1 MVVDQ
6 TVAIFLIEKVE
17 SRATDFTSEANSLD
31 ASLTLCIQQ
40 YEGLSVKKRSGGAT
54 IDAIRP
60 DARVFV
66 A

>member
-1 MVVDQ
+1 MDQ
-6 TVAIFLIEKVE
+6 TVAIFLINTVE
-17 SRATDFTSEANSLD
+17 SRAADLTSEANSLD
-31 ASLTLCIQQ
+31 STLTLCINE
-40 YEGLSVKKRSGGAT
+40 YEGLNLKKRSGGAT